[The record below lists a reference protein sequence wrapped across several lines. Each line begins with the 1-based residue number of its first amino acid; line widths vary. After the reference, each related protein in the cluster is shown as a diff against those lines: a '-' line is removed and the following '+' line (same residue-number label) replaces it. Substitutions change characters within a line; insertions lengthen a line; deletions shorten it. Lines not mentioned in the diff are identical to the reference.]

1 MEAWNNKKSSLSYN
15 MDILDK
21 IDRNDYFSS
30 IDRHLARFMTGLSPQ
45 TDPVIGLSAAL
56 LSRNNREGDVCI
68 DLSSFAGSILGSE
81 VEGELALTCPTLS
94 KWREHLKKSDLVGK
108 PGGYFP
114 LIRDN
119 ADRLYF
125 YRYWEYERELID
137 FIRERTQDN
146 VGEIDQEKLKRHLDA
161 FFPETGK
168 PGIDWQKTAAAVA
181 VLKRFCV
188 ISGGPGTGKTYAI
201 ARILATL
208 IQQSGPKGLRIYLTA
223 PTGKAAAR
231 LAESIGEA
239 KKTLTC
245 DPKTLEAIPDAS
257 ATIHRMLKSVKDSPY
272 FFYNRENPLPADVV
286 VVDEASMVD
295 LPLMSKLAQAL
306 PRDSK
311 LILVG
316 DRHQL
321 ASVQA
326 GSVLGDICGDKID
339 NGVSRTFAR
348 ILAPVVNCRPGQLT
362 RPCKDKTGLED
373 SMVYFTRSYRFEK
386 KSGISVLSRAVNEGA
401 VDDVLDILR
410 QGCYPELSWYP
421 FSSRTDHHNLLSK
434 NIHEHYN
441 RLCHAQ
447 DPQAA
452 LDELNRFRI
461 LCAVN
466 QGELGVDTIN
476 ANAAAVLAAEGNN
489 RIPEGFKSEWY
500 HGRPILITAN
510 EYNLGLFNGDVGIA
524 MVHKTASGK
533 TCYVY
538 FRDGSSETLQ
548 RYSPS
553 RLPRYQDVYAMTIHK
568 SQGSEFEEELLVLPE
583 KDTPLITRELLYT
596 AITRAKR
603 KLSILAPESVIR
615 NAVSRRIKRAS
626 GLRDALWR

>member
-1 MEAWNNKKSSLSYN
+1 

-30 IDRHLARFMTGLSPQ
+30 IDRHLARFMTGLSSQ
-45 TDPVIGLSAAL
+45 KDPVIGLSAAL
-56 LSRNNREGDVCI
+56 VSRGNREGDVCI
-68 DLSSFAGSILGSE
+68 DLSAFAGSTIDPE
-81 VEGELALTCPTLS
+81 VEAVHALILPDLS
-94 KWREHLKKSDLVGK
+94 KWHEHLSKSDLVGK
-108 PGGYFP
+108 PGEYCP

-119 ADRLYF
+119 AGRLYL
-125 YRYWEYERELID
+125 YRYWEYEKNLID
-137 FIRERTQDN
+137 LIHARIRDD
-146 VGEIDQEKLKRHLDA
+146 VGEVDPAKLKRHLDT
-161 FFPETGK
+161 FFPETGE
-168 PGIDWQKTAAAVA
+168 PGIDWQKLAAAVA

-208 IQQSGPKGLRIYLTA
+208 IEQHNPHRLRIYLTA

-231 LAESIGEA
+231 LAESIGKA
-239 KKTLTC
+239 KKALTC
-245 DPKTLEAIPDAS
+245 ESRTLEAIPDVS
-257 ATIHRMLKSVKDSPY
+257 ATIHRMLRSVKGSPY

-295 LPLMSKLAQAL
+295 LPLMSKLVQAL
-306 PRDSK
+306 PKDSR
-311 LILVG
+311 LILIG

-339 NGVSRTFAR
+339 NGCSRVFAR
-348 ILAPVVNCRPGQLT
+348 ILAPVVNCQPGQLT
-362 RPCKDKTGLED
+362 RSREDESGVGD
-373 SMVYFTRSYRFEK
+373 SMVYFTRSYRFEE
-386 KSGISVLSRAVNEGA
+386 KSGINVLSRAVNEGA
-401 VDDVLDILR
+401 VDDALNILR
-410 QGCYPELSWYP
+410 QGRYAELNWYP
-421 FSSRTDHHNLLSK
+421 LSNHVDHQTLLSQ

-441 RLCHAQ
+441 RLCNID
-447 DPQAA
+447 DPQEA

-476 ANAAAVLAAEGNN
+476 ARAAGILDVEENSRMPVGN
-489 RIPEGFKSEWY
+489 KSEWY

-510 EYNLGLFNGDVGIA
+510 EHNLGLFNGDVGIA
-524 MVHKTASGK
+524 MILETANEN
-533 TCYVY
+533 TCHVY
-538 FRDGSSETLQ
+538 FQSNSAGTLQ
-548 RYSPS
+548 RFSPS

-568 SQGSEFEEELLVLPE
+568 SQGSEFDEVLLVLPE
-583 KDTPLITRELLYT
+583 KDNPLITRELLYT
-596 AITRAKR
+596 GITRAKR
-603 KLSILAPESVIR
+603 NLSILASESAIR

-626 GLRDALWR
+626 GLRDALWS